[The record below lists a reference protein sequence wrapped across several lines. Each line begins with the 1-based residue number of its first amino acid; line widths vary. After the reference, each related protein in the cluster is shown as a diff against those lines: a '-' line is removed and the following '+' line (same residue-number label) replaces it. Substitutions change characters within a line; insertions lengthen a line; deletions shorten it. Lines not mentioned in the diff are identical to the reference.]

1 MHETG
6 LTKYLIGKRLMTFG
20 VDGVS
25 IFQSTRLGDTK
36 QIVDCWAPHSMGV
49 HCMVHRTNLMVQTLS
64 HLQMGNKIEGLL
76 QTLYNYFSKSLKR
89 NLEYTKLTKL
99 METNKAKIL
108 KNVKTRWIY
117 MLSLAQCVM
126 VEYKISLMKMALDD
140 LIDEKTKAN
149 FDLFCDV

>member
-1 MHETG
+1 MHEGG

-25 IFQSTRLGDTK
+25 IFQGTKLGDTK
-36 QIVDCWAPHSMGV
+36 QIVDCQAPHSMGV
-49 HCMVHRTNLMVQTLS
+49 HRMVHRTNLMVQTLS
-64 HLQMGNKIEGLL
+64 HLQMGNGIEGLL

-99 METNKAKIL
+99 METNRAKIL
-108 KNVKTRWIY
+108 KNVKTHWIY

-126 VEYKISLMKMALDD
+126 VEYKILLMKMALDD
-140 LIDEKTKAN
+140 PINEKTKAN